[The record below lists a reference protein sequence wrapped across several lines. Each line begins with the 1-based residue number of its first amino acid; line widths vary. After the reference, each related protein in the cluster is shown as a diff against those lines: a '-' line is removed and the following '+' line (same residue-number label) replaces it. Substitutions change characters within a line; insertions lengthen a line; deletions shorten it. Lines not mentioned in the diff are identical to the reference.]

1 MNNYKK
7 SEKLAKSIRM
17 NTLIM
22 CHEAKAAHV
31 ASSLSIIDIISVL
44 YEDILKLNLA
54 SLKKKNRNHFILSK
68 GHASAALY
76 SLLALKK
83 FFPKK
88 LLKKFGKKNSILM
101 HHVNHKVP
109 GIELSTG
116 SLGHG
121 LSFGSGIAMY
131 YKKNKINKKVYVLLS
146 DGELNE
152 GSNWE
157 SFLFCGHHKL
167 SNLCAIIDYNKLQ
180 SIDFVKNILKIEP
193 LKKKF
198 MSFGCN
204 VIEIDGHNHSQLG
217 KIIKIKSKKPTII
230 IANTIKGK
238 GIKFMENKILWH
250 YKSLDLKHFN
260 LAMEQINEKNIY

>member
-1 MNNYKK
+1 
-7 SEKLAKSIRM
+7 
-17 NTLIM
+17 M

-83 FFPKK
+83 FFPKR

-131 YKKNKINKKVYVLLS
+131 YKKNRINKKVYVLLS

-180 SIDFVKNILKIEP
+180 SLTSIKNTLILEP

-198 MSFGCN
+198 LSFGWK
-204 VIEIDGHNHSQLG
+204 VIEIDGHNHNSIL
-217 KIIKIKSKKPTII
+217 KSLKSETKKPKLV

-238 GIKFMENKILWH
+238 GVSFMENKVKWH
-250 YKSLDLKHFN
+250 YSSPNKHQLKQAI
-260 LAMEQINEKNIY
+260 LEISKNEK